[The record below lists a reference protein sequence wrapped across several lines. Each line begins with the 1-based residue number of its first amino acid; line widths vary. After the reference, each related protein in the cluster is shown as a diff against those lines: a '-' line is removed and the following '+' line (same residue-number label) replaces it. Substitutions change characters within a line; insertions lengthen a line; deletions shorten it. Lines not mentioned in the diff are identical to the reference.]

1 MSWRRV
7 LIGSIVASTLVLAGC
22 SSPDPTDP
30 PAVAVSTP
38 EASPVVATATS
49 AAPAPAPA
57 ARLSGTLFYLGAGN
71 ANGGLY
77 TLRSGVVTKVV
88 NDTSF
93 MFFQSAVVSP
103 DGTKVAFVVADGAG
117 ATGQLRV
124 QTIGGGSTT
133 IGPTTIGNL
142 IPPQWTPDG
151 SGVLVG
157 YGTGGQYGLVTIAT
171 GAVTPVTSASGCC
184 FSLRSP
190 DGNYAIVR
198 GSAISITRADGTSP
212 VPGVVP
218 AGKTFH
224 RLQSLS
230 PDGRHVT
237 ALVRDAGTPGG
248 DAGRA
253 IGSNAIVD
261 LPAGTIGAVPGGGTL
276 REGWYQ
282 ANGNLLLRVN
292 TGSSLVVRLVSPAG
306 TVLDELTEPAG
317 ASGLELLGYA
327 A

>member
-1 MSWRRV
+1 M
-7 LIGSIVASTLVLAGC
+7 AGC
-22 SSPDPTDP
+22 SSPQPTDP
-30 PAVAVSTP
+30 PALAVSTP
-38 EASPVVATATS
+38 SSTTTTETA
-49 AAPAPAPA
+49 AAPAPAA
-57 ARLSGTLFYLGAGN
+57 TLSGTLFYLGVGN

-77 TLRSGVVTKVV
+77 TLKSGVVTKVV

-103 DGTKVAFVVADGAG
+103 DGTKVAFVLGDGAG

-124 QTIGGGSTT
+124 QTIAGGSIT
-133 IGPTTIGNL
+133 IGPATIGNL

-151 SGVLVG
+151 TGVLVG
-157 YGTGGQYGLVTIAT
+157 YGTGGQYGLVSVDT
-171 GAVTPVTSASGCC
+171 GAITPVTSASGCC
-184 FSLRSP
+184 FSLRSA
-190 DGNYAIVR
+190 DGVFAIVR
-198 GSAISITRADGTSP
+198 SSGATSITHADGTSP

-218 AGKTFH
+218 AGKNII

-237 ALVRDAGTPGG
+237 ALLRDAGQPAG

-253 IGSNAIVD
+253 VGSNAIVD
-261 LPAGTIGAVPGGGTL
+261 LPAGTVGAVPGGGTL
-276 REGWYQ
+276 REAWYQ
-282 ANGNLLLRVN
+282 ANGNLLLRV
-292 TGSSLVVRLVSPAG
+292 TVASGLVVRLVSPAG